1 MEEPFLDL
9 TTYTDG
15 ITAGWKTG
23 DVYRLIIREAPRL
36 FHASNREQQR
46 RILRRRP
53 PLTGTPWDA
62 FLAATVE
69 HVAVLHGHR
78 PPERQVA
85 KALRIGAQRAD
96 AAGFQYIVTMN
107 SDSVPAEGF
116 TDGFDVRDHFVETR
130 LTDATETGGLF
141 GIRFN

>member
-1 MEEPFLDL
+1 MAEPFLDL

-15 ITAGWKTG
+15 IRAGWKTG

-36 FHASNREQQR
+36 FHASSREQQR
-46 RILRRRP
+46 RILGRRP

-78 PPERQVA
+78 PPEWVEEPERFLDPPWMPTKNRHA
-85 KALRIGAQRAD
+85 RAEAFGYAPAAFIRHGALPDPADLDQR
-96 AAGFQYIVTMN
+96 
-107 SDSVPAEGF
+107 
-116 TDGFDVRDHFVETR
+116 
-130 LTDATETGGLF
+130 GGE
-141 GIRFN
+141 RHAWTPRP